1 MNGCLLTTNVEW
13 HYSMLLL
20 WYKVNLL
27 YCTGFIFTEWHPPP
41 PLVIVFDGDW
51 YALFVLQILWFDKS
65 FCYLYKNCQIYNIFP
80 KYIIYSVSVF
90 LLAIL
95 LKLCLSSPVSW
106 FNIIFDINIYMTSFQ
121 LTKHQITRQRR

>member
-1 MNGCLLTTNVEW
+1 MFVNYKCGVTLQYVVAMIQSKLTLL
-13 HYSMLLL
+13 HR
-20 WYKVNLL
+20 L
-27 YCTGFIFTEWHPPP
+27 YFIEWHPPP